1 MSDIITANSSEV
13 LHMEIKIFNSADE
26 IAVACADIFAQQIT
40 EKENSVLGL
49 ATGASPVKTY
59 NELIRR
65 YKNGEISFKSIRTF
79 NLDEY
84 CNLPRDDKNS
94 YYTFM
99 HENLFNH
106 VDIKEENVHILDGNA
121 EDADKEALDFDKAI
135 DEAGGIDIQLLG
147 IGTNGHIGFNEP
159 SNTFSDGT
167 FKVKLTDS
175 TIKSNS
181 IYFDDD
187 SMPRFALT
195 MGINSIMKAKKIV
208 LIATG
213 ESKADAI
220 YKTINGE
227 VTPEVPASVL
237 KNHQDAILLIDK
249 EAAKLL

>member
-1 MSDIITANSSEV
+1 MEV
-13 LHMEIKIFNSADE
+13 RIFNNADE
-26 IAVACADIFAQQIT
+26 IAVACADIFTDLLTSKPAC
-40 EKENSVLGL
+40 VLGL

-59 NELIRR
+59 NELIKR
-65 YKNGEISFKSIRTF
+65 YKDGIISFKDVKTF

-84 CNLPRDDKNS
+84 CNLPREDKNS

-99 HENLFNH
+99 HENLFNS

-121 EDADKEALDFDKAI
+121 EDADKEAKAFDEMI
-135 DEAGGIDIQLLG
+135 DNEGGIDIQLLG

-159 SNTFSDGT
+159 AEAFSDGT
-167 FKVKLTDS
+167 FKIKLTDS

-187 SMPRFALT
+187 SMPRYALT

-220 YKTINGE
+220 KATIDGE
-227 VTPEVPASVL
+227 VTPMVPASVL
-237 KNHQDAILLIDK
+237 KNHEDVILLIDK
-249 EAAKLL
+249 AAAKLL

>member
-1 MSDIITANSSEV
+1 MEV
-13 LHMEIKIFNSADE
+13 RIFNTPDD
-26 IAVACADIFAQQIT
+26 IAVACADIFCSLIE
-40 EKENSVLGL
+40 EKPDCVLGL

-65 YKNGEISFKSIRTF
+65 YNNGEISFKKIKTF

-84 CNLPRDDKNS
+84 CDLPRNDKNS

-99 HENLFNH
+99 HENLFNS

-121 EDADKEALDFDKAI
+121 CDADAEAKSFDEAI
-135 DEAGGIDIQLLG
+135 EAAGGIDIQLLG

-159 SNTFSDGT
+159 SDTFSDGT

-181 IYFDDD
+181 IYFEND
-187 SMPRFALT
+187 SMPRYALT

-213 ESKADAI
+213 DSKANAI
-220 YKTINGE
+220 KATITGE
-227 VTPEVPASVL
+227 VTPLCPASVL
-237 KNHQDAILLIDK
+237 QNHPDAILLIDK
-249 EAAKLL
+249 AAAELL

>member
-1 MSDIITANSSEV
+1 MNIR
-13 LHMEIKIFNSADE
+13 IFNTADE
-26 IAVACADIFAQQIT
+26 IATACADIFTEQLT
-40 EKENSVLGL
+40 EKKNSILGL

-59 NELIRR
+59 CELINR
-65 YKNGEISFKSIRTF
+65 YNKGEISFEDVITF

-84 CNLPRDDKNS
+84 CDLPKNDKNS

-106 VDIKEENVHILDGNA
+106 VNIKEENVHILDGYATDSAAEAKAFDNA
-121 EDADKEALDFDKAI
+121 IEN
-135 DEAGGIDIQLLG
+135 AGGIDIQLLG

-159 SNTFSDGT
+159 AESFSDGT

-187 SMPRFALT
+187 SMPRYALT

-213 ESKADAI
+213 EAKANAI
-220 YKTINGE
+220 KATVNGDI
-227 VTPEVPASVL
+227 TPECPASIL
-237 KNHQDAILLIDK
+237 KNHPDVTLLIDK

>member
-1 MSDIITANSSEV
+1 
-13 LHMEIKIFNSADE
+13 MEIKIFNNADE
-26 IAVACADIFAQQIT
+26 LAVACAEIFSDIIT
-40 EKENSVLGL
+40 SKPDCVLGL

-59 NELIRR
+59 NELIKK
-65 YKNGEISFKSIRTF
+65 YNNKELSFKDVKTY

-84 CNLPRDDKNS
+84 CNLPKDDKNS

-99 HENLFNH
+99 HENLFNK

-121 EDADKEALDFDKAI
+121 EDAAAEAKAFDKSI
-135 DEAGGIDIQLLG
+135 DLAGGIDVQLLG

-159 SNTFSDGT
+159 SDTFSDGT

-181 IYFDDD
+181 IYFEND
-187 SMPRFALT
+187 SMPRYALT

-213 ESKADAI
+213 ASKADAI
-220 YKTINGE
+220 KATVDGE
-227 VTPEVPASVL
+227 VTPMVPASVL
-237 KNHQDAILLIDK
+237 QNHPDAILLLDK

>member
-1 MSDIITANSSEV
+1 MEV
-13 LHMEIKIFNSADE
+13 RIFNNADE
-26 IAVACADIFAQQIT
+26 IAVACADIFTDLLSSKPAC
-40 EKENSVLGL
+40 VLGL

-59 NELIRR
+59 NELIKR
-65 YKNGEISFKSIRTF
+65 YKDGIISFKDVKTF

-84 CNLPRDDKNS
+84 CNLPREDKNS

-99 HENLFNH
+99 HENLFNS

-121 EDADKEALDFDKAI
+121 EDADKEAKAFDEMI
-135 DEAGGIDIQLLG
+135 DNEGGIDIQLLG

-159 SNTFSDGT
+159 AEAFSDGT

-187 SMPRFALT
+187 SMPRYALT

-220 YKTINGE
+220 KATIDGE
-227 VTPEVPASVL
+227 VTPMVPASVL
-237 KNHQDAILLIDK
+237 KNHEDVILLIDK
-249 EAAKLL
+249 AAAKFL

>member
-1 MSDIITANSSEV
+1 MEVRIYNTAE
-13 LHMEIKIFNSADE
+13 E
-26 IAVACADIFAQQIT
+26 IAVACADIFT
-40 EKENSVLGL
+40 ELLTQKPECILGL

-59 NELIRR
+59 NELINR
-65 YKNGEISFKSIRTF
+65 YKEGKISFEKVKTF

-99 HENLFNH
+99 HENLFNS
-106 VDIKEENVHILDGNA
+106 VDIKEENVHIPDGNA
-121 EDADKEALDFDKAI
+121 ADPEEHAKSYDAMI
-135 DEAGGIDIQLLG
+135 DAAGGIDIQLLG

-159 SNTFSDGT
+159 SDTFSDGT

-187 SMPRFALT
+187 SMPRYALT

-213 ESKADAI
+213 ESKAEAI
-220 YKTINGE
+220 KATINGE
-227 VTPEVPASVL
+227 VTPMCPASVL
-237 KNHQDAILLIDK
+237 QKHPDAILLIDK
-249 EAAKLL
+249 AAAKLL

>member
-1 MSDIITANSSEV
+1 MEV
-13 LHMEIKIFNSADE
+13 RIFNSADE
-26 IAVACADIFAQQIT
+26 IAVACADIFSELLIS
-40 EKENSVLGL
+40 KPDCVLGL

-59 NELIRR
+59 NELINR
-65 YKNGEISFKSIRTF
+65 YKNGEISFKDAKTF

-84 CNLPRDDKNS
+84 CNLPREDKNS

-99 HENLFNH
+99 HENLFNN

-121 EDADKEALDFDKAI
+121 EDADKEAKAFDEAI
-135 DEAGGIDIQLLG
+135 DNAGGIDIQLLG

-159 SNTFSDGT
+159 SDSFSDGT

-187 SMPRFALT
+187 SMPRYALT
-195 MGINSIMKAKKIV
+195 MGVNSIMKAKKIV

-213 ESKADAI
+213 ESKAEAI
-220 YKTINGE
+220 NATINGE
-227 VTPEVPASVL
+227 VTPMVPASVL
-237 KNHQDAILLIDK
+237 KNHADAILLIDK
-249 EAAKLL
+249 AAAKLL

>member
-1 MSDIITANSSEV
+1 MEV
-13 LHMEIKIFNSADE
+13 RIFNNADE
-26 IAVACADIFAQQIT
+26 IAVACADIFTDLLTSKPAC
-40 EKENSVLGL
+40 VLGL

-59 NELIRR
+59 NELIKR
-65 YKNGEISFKSIRTF
+65 YKDGIISFKDVKTF

-84 CNLPRDDKNS
+84 CNLPREDKNS

-99 HENLFNH
+99 HENLFNS

-121 EDADKEALDFDKAI
+121 EDADKEAKAFDEMI
-135 DEAGGIDIQLLG
+135 DNEGGIDIQLLG

-159 SNTFSDGT
+159 AEAFSDGT

-187 SMPRFALT
+187 SMPRYALT

-220 YKTINGE
+220 KATIDGE
-227 VTPEVPASVL
+227 VTPKVPASVL
-237 KNHQDAILLIDK
+237 KNHEDVILLIDK
-249 EAAKLL
+249 AAAKLL

>member
-1 MSDIITANSSEV
+1 MEV
-13 LHMEIKIFNSADE
+13 RIFNNADE
-26 IAVACADIFAQQIT
+26 IAVACADIFTDLLKKQPECI
-40 EKENSVLGL
+40 LGL

-65 YKNGEISFKSIRTF
+65 YNEGEISFAKVKTF

-99 HENLFNH
+99 HENLFNS
-106 VDIKEENVHILDGNA
+106 VDINEENVHIPDGNA
-121 EDADKEALDFDKAI
+121 ADPEAHAKSYDAMI
-135 DEAGGIDIQLLG
+135 DAEGGVDIQLLG

-159 SNTFSDGT
+159 SDTFSDGT

-187 SMPRFALT
+187 TMPRYALT

-213 ESKADAI
+213 ASKAEAI
-220 YKTINGE
+220 KATIQGE
-227 VTPEVPASVL
+227 VTPMVPASVL
-237 KNHQDAILLIDK
+237 QNHKNAILLIDK

>member
-1 MSDIITANSSEV
+1 MEV
-13 LHMEIKIFNSADE
+13 RIFNNADE
-26 IAVACADIFAQQIT
+26 IAVACADIFT
-40 EKENSVLGL
+40 ELLVSKPESVLGL

-59 NELIRR
+59 NELIKRC
-65 YKNGEISFKSIRTF
+65 KNGEISFSKVKTF

-84 CNLPRDDKNS
+84 CDLPRDDKNS

-99 HENLFNH
+99 HENLFNS
-106 VDIKEENVHILDGNA
+106 VDIKEENVNILDGNA
-121 EDADKEALDFDKAI
+121 ADAEKEAKEFDEKI
-135 DEAGGIDIQLLG
+135 DNAGGIDIQLLG

-159 SNTFSDGT
+159 ADSFSDGT

-187 SMPRFALT
+187 SMPRYALT
-195 MGINSIMKAKKIV
+195 MGINSIMRAKKIV

-220 YKTINGE
+220 KATIDGE
-227 VTPEVPASVL
+227 VTPQVPASVL
-237 KNHQDAILLIDK
+237 KNHPDAILLIDK
-249 EAAKLL
+249 AAAKLL

>member
-1 MSDIITANSSEV
+1 
-13 LHMEIKIFNSADE
+13 MEIRIFNTADE
-26 IAVACADIFAQQIT
+26 IAVACADIFT
-40 EKENSVLGL
+40 ELLTDKPECVLGL

-65 YKNGEISFKSIRTF
+65 YKNGDISFANVKTF

-99 HENLFNH
+99 HENLFNS
-106 VDIKEENVHILDGNA
+106 VDIKEENVNILDGNA
-121 EDADKEALDFDKAI
+121 ADANTEAKAFDDKI
-135 DEAGGIDIQLLG
+135 DAAGGIDIQLLG

-159 SNTFSDGT
+159 SDSFSDGT

-195 MGINSIMKAKKIV
+195 MGINSIMKAKKVV

-213 ESKADAI
+213 DAKAEAI
-220 YKTINGE
+220 KATINGE
-227 VTPEVPASVL
+227 VTPMVPASVL
-237 KNHQDAILLIDK
+237 QKHPDAILLIDK
-249 EAAKLL
+249 AAAKLL

>member
-1 MSDIITANSSEV
+1 MEV
-13 LHMEIKIFNSADE
+13 RIFNTADE
-26 IAVACADIFAQQIT
+26 IAVACADIFSELIIKKP
-40 EKENSVLGL
+40 ECVLGL

-59 NELIRR
+59 NELIKR
-65 YKNGEISFKSIRTF
+65 YNNGKLSFKEVKTF

-84 CNLPRDDKNS
+84 CDLPRDDKNS

-99 HENLFNH
+99 HENLFNS

-121 EDADKEALDFDKAI
+121 ADADAEAKAFDAAI
-135 DEAGGIDIQLLG
+135 DKAGGIDIQLLG

-159 SNTFSDGT
+159 CDTFSDGT

-181 IYFDDD
+181 IYFEND
-187 SMPRFALT
+187 SMPRYALT

-213 ESKADAI
+213 DAKADAI
-220 YKTINGE
+220 KATIDGE
-227 VTPEVPASVL
+227 VTPNCPASIL
-237 KNHQDAILLIDK
+237 QKHPDAILLIDK
-249 EAAKLL
+249 AAAKLL

>member
-1 MSDIITANSSEV
+1 MEV
-13 LHMEIKIFNSADE
+13 RVFNTPEE
-26 IAVACADIFAQQIT
+26 IAVACADIFT
-40 EKENSVLGL
+40 EQLIKKPASILGL

-59 NELIRR
+59 NELIKR
-65 YKNGEISFKSIRTF
+65 YKNGDISFSEVKTF

-84 CNLPRDDKNS
+84 CDLPRDDKNS

-99 HENLFNH
+99 HENLFNS

-121 EDADKEALDFDKAI
+121 LDADKEAKAFDDAI
-135 DEAGGIDIQLLG
+135 DNEGGIDIQLLG

-159 SNTFSDGT
+159 CDAFSDGT

-181 IYFDDD
+181 IYFEND
-187 SMPRFALT
+187 SMPRYALT
-195 MGINSIMKAKKIV
+195 MGINSIMKAAKIV

-213 ESKADAI
+213 ASKADAI
-220 YKTINGE
+220 KATVDGE
-227 VTPEVPASVL
+227 VSPMCPASIL
-237 KNHQDAILLIDK
+237 QKHPDAVLLIDK

>member
-1 MSDIITANSSEV
+1 MEV
-13 LHMEIKIFNSADE
+13 RIFNNADE
-26 IAVACADIFAQQIT
+26 IAIACADIFTDLLTSKPAC
-40 EKENSVLGL
+40 VLGL

-59 NELIRR
+59 NELIKR
-65 YKNGEISFKSIRTF
+65 YKDGEISFKDVKTF

-99 HENLFNH
+99 HENLFNS

-121 EDADKEALDFDKAI
+121 EDADKEAKAFDKMI
-135 DEAGGIDIQLLG
+135 DDEGGIDIQLLG

-159 SNTFSDGT
+159 AEAFSDGT

-187 SMPRFALT
+187 SMPRYALT

-213 ESKADAI
+213 EAKADAI
-220 YKTINGE
+220 KATIDGD
-227 VTPEVPASVL
+227 VTPMVPASIL
-237 KNHQDAILLIDK
+237 KNHGDAVLLIDK
-249 EAAKLL
+249 AAAKLL

>member
-1 MSDIITANSSEV
+1 MEV
-13 LHMEIKIFNSADE
+13 RIFNNADE
-26 IAVACADIFAQQIT
+26 IATACADIFSELLVT
-40 EKENSVLGL
+40 KPECVLGL

-59 NELIRR
+59 NELIKR
-65 YKNGEISFKSIRTF
+65 YQNGEISFKKVKTF

-84 CNLPRDDKNS
+84 CDLPRDDKNS

-99 HENLFNH
+99 HENLFNS
-106 VDIKEENVHILDGNA
+106 VDIEEENVNILDGNA
-121 EDADKEALDFDKAI
+121 PDAEKEAKEFDKKI
-135 DEAGGIDIQLLG
+135 ENAGGIDIQLLG

-159 SNTFSDGT
+159 ADSFSDGT

-187 SMPRFALT
+187 SMPRYALT

-220 YKTINGE
+220 KATIDGE
-227 VTPEVPASVL
+227 VTPQVPASVL
-237 KNHQDAILLIDK
+237 KNHPDAILLIDK
-249 EAAKLL
+249 AAAKLL

>member
-1 MSDIITANSSEV
+1 MEV
-13 LHMEIKIFNSADE
+13 RIFNNADE
-26 IAVACADIFAQQIT
+26 IAVACADIFT
-40 EKENSVLGL
+40 ELLVSKPECVLGL

-59 NELIRR
+59 NELIKRC
-65 YKNGEISFKSIRTF
+65 KNGEISFSKVKTF

-84 CNLPRDDKNS
+84 CDLPRDDKNS

-99 HENLFNH
+99 HENLFNS
-106 VDIKEENVHILDGNA
+106 VDIKEENVNILDGNA
-121 EDADKEALDFDKAI
+121 ADAEKEAKEFDEKI
-135 DEAGGIDIQLLG
+135 DNAGGIDIQLLG

-159 SNTFSDGT
+159 ADSFSDGT

-187 SMPRFALT
+187 SMPRYALT

-220 YKTINGE
+220 KATIDGE
-227 VTPEVPASVL
+227 VTPQVPASVL
-237 KNHQDAILLIDK
+237 KNHPDAILLIDK
-249 EAAKLL
+249 AAAKLL

>member
-1 MSDIITANSSEV
+1 
-13 LHMEIKIFNSADE
+13 MEIKIFNNADE
-26 IAVACADIFAQQIT
+26 LAVACAEIFSDIIT
-40 EKENSVLGL
+40 SKPDCVLGL

-59 NELIRR
+59 NELIKK
-65 YKNGEISFKSIRTF
+65 YENNELSFKDVKTY

-84 CNLPRDDKNS
+84 CNLPKDDKNS

-99 HENLFNH
+99 HENLFNK

-121 EDADKEALDFDKAI
+121 VDAEAEAKAFDESI
-135 DEAGGIDIQLLG
+135 DNDGGIDIQLLG

-159 SNTFSDGT
+159 SDTFSDGT

-181 IYFDDD
+181 IYFEND
-187 SMPRFALT
+187 SMPRYALT

-213 ESKADAI
+213 ASKADAI
-220 YKTINGE
+220 KATVNGE
-227 VTPEVPASVL
+227 VTPMVPASVL
-237 KNHQDAILLIDK
+237 QNHPDAILLLDK

>member
-1 MSDIITANSSEV
+1 MEV
-13 LHMEIKIFNSADE
+13 RIFDTADE
-26 IAVACADIFAQQIT
+26 IAIACADIFTDII
-40 EKENSVLGL
+40 KNKPDCILGL

-65 YKNGEISFKSIRTF
+65 YNNGEISFENIRTF

-84 CNLPRDDKNS
+84 CDLPRDDKNS

-99 HENLFNH
+99 HENLFNS
-106 VDIKEENVHILDGNA
+106 VNIKEENVHIPDGNA
-121 EDADKEALDFDKAI
+121 ADPEAHAKSYDAMI
-135 DEAGGIDIQLLG
+135 DAAGGIDIQLLG

-159 SNTFSDGT
+159 SDAFSDGT

-187 SMPRFALT
+187 TMPRYALT
-195 MGINSIMKAKKIV
+195 MGVNSIMKAKKIV

-213 ESKADAI
+213 EAKADAI
-220 YKTINGE
+220 KATVDGE
-227 VTPEVPASVL
+227 VTPMCPASVL
-237 KNHQDAILLIDK
+237 KNHKDAILLIDK
-249 EAAKLL
+249 AAAKLL

>member
-1 MSDIITANSSEV
+1 MEV
-13 LHMEIKIFNSADE
+13 RIFDTADE
-26 IAVACADIFAQQIT
+26 IAIACADIFT
-40 EKENSVLGL
+40 ETIKNKPDCILGL

-65 YKNGEISFKSIRTF
+65 YNNGEISFENIKTF

-99 HENLFNH
+99 HENLFNS
-106 VDIKEENVHILDGNA
+106 VNIKEENVHIPDGNA
-121 EDADKEALDFDKAI
+121 ADPEAHAKSYDEMIDA
-135 DEAGGIDIQLLG
+135 AGGIDIQLLG

-159 SNTFSDGT
+159 SDSFSDGT

-187 SMPRFALT
+187 TMPRYALT
-195 MGINSIMKAKKIV
+195 MGVNSIMKAKKIV

-213 ESKADAI
+213 DSKADAI
-220 YKTINGE
+220 KATVDGD
-227 VTPEVPASVL
+227 VTPMCPASIL
-237 KNHQDAILLIDK
+237 KNHPDAILLIDK
-249 EAAKLL
+249 SAAKLL

>member
-1 MSDIITANSSEV
+1 MEV
-13 LHMEIKIFNSADE
+13 RIFNNADE
-26 IAVACADIFAQQIT
+26 IATACADIFSEFLVT
-40 EKENSVLGL
+40 KPECVLGL

-59 NELIRR
+59 TELIKRC
-65 YKNGEISFKSIRTF
+65 KNGEISFSKVKTF

-84 CNLPRDDKNS
+84 CDLPRDDKNS

-99 HENLFNH
+99 HENLFNS
-106 VDIKEENVHILDGNA
+106 VDIKEENVNILDGNA
-121 EDADKEALDFDKAI
+121 ADAEKEAKEFDEKI
-135 DEAGGIDIQLLG
+135 ENAGGIDIQLLG

-159 SNTFSDGT
+159 ADSFSDGT

-187 SMPRFALT
+187 SMPRYALT

-220 YKTINGE
+220 KATIDGE
-227 VTPEVPASVL
+227 VTPQVPASVL
-237 KNHQDAILLIDK
+237 KNHPDAILLIDK
-249 EAAKLL
+249 AAAKLL